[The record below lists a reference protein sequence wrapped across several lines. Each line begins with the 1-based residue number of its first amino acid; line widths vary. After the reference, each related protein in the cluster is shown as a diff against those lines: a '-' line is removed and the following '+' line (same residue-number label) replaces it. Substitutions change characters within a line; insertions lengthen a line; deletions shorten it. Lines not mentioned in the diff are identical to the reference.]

1 MNNISFAADC
11 STEAVADHVGA
22 SLARLGDVNIAVPGG
37 RTPGPVFAELAGRDI
52 GWNGVRVWLTDDRC
66 VPPDHDASNFGLLQ
80 RHLGATEAAIL
91 PLSQGVAP
99 PHFNLVWLGMGA
111 DGHTASIFPGPD
123 MDEALNGPKERRAC
137 GVMPDP
143 MPKDAPVA
151 RITLTKAAIAE
162 ARTVLITISGEEKK
176 KVLEEAIAAG
186 PSSDKPIGRLMADL
200 TVPIDI
206 HWKA

>member
-111 DGHTASIFPGPD
+111 DGHIASLFPN
-123 MDEALNGPKERRAC
+123 MDPRTDGDPAVQRDT
-137 GVMPDP
+137 PDP
-143 MPKDAPVA
+143 LPPEAPFDRLSLNMSALINTDAMMLLISGDEKKAVLDAAIAGDHDLPVA
-151 RITLTKAAIAE
+151 RLLKAASCP
-162 ARTVLITISGEEKK
+162 VTIFWS
-176 KVLEEAIAAG
+176 
-186 PSSDKPIGRLMADL
+186 P
-200 TVPIDI
+200 
-206 HWKA
+206 